1 MKTVA
6 LNGAVSSNL
15 TLGALK
21 KTYKGELTMGIT
33 CKPVGKMVSM
43 LRKLDN
49 EQAKEKAAVKKEKP
63 AKK

>member
-1 MKTVA
+1 
-6 LNGAVSSNL
+6 
-15 TLGALK
+15 
-21 KTYKGELTMGIT
+21 MGIT

-63 AKK
+63 VKK

>member
-1 MKTVA
+1 
-6 LNGAVSSNL
+6 
-15 TLGALK
+15 
-21 KTYKGELTMGIT
+21 MGIT
-33 CKPVGKMVSM
+33 CKPVGKMASM